1 MLRLDSVLEVDP
13 FDSLSTWR
21 FLKFPFLLTGRLS
34 RSPRQLRPS
43 CAYKALHVLPALLCA
58 APDVCRRSSAA
69 WLPPSSSHAGALG
82 LAVSWLQRRSDDY
95 VEWVKHFPSLK
106 EIWSW
111 IRNNLRLMNS
121 TMISY
126 VNSFPKIQPW
136 FHDIIHSTEF
146 THMNSYMIS
155 WLWIHQHEFRGE
167 FIHMNSDIW
176 IHDILHN
183 HEFISE
189 FISWIHIRFH
199 DHEFICD
206 ISWPMNSYMNSCIWR
221 ISWNHTW
228 IHVYQGSRWPRPRAR
243 LRRHGE
249 LLKLLRLAE
258 WLSLINCQL
267 EVTNVVEPG
276 ITSSSKYW
284 I

>member
-1 MLRLDSVLEVDP
+1 MHCITIICCKPSADLIAQSGFCPWAWSLRLYLDLKVSKVSFLAYT
-13 FDSLSTWR
+13 ST
-21 FLKFPFLLTGRLS
+21 LS
-34 RSPRQLRPS
+34 RSPRQWRPS
-43 CAYKALHVLPALLCA
+43 CAYKALHVLPALLCT

-69 WLPPSSSHAGALG
+69 WLPPSSSHTGALG

-146 THMNSYMIS
+146 THEFIHMNSYMIS
-155 WLWIHQHEFRGE
+155 ISWIHQHEFRDE
-167 FIHMNSDIW
+167 FIHMNSDTW
-176 IHDILHN
+176 FHNILHD

-189 FISWIHIRFH
+189 FIS
-199 DHEFICD
+199 EFI
-206 ISWPMNSYMNSCIWR
+206 
-221 ISWNHTW
+221 
-228 IHVYQGSRWPRPRAR
+228 
-243 LRRHGE
+243 
-249 LLKLLRLAE
+249 
-258 WLSLINCQL
+258 
-267 EVTNVVEPG
+267 
-276 ITSSSKYW
+276 
-284 I
+284 